1 MKDLSLPIGCK
12 GIWVISGSCRAG
24 NGYPDWVSTSAS
36 LSLST
41 DRLRL
46 PTTATSPN
54 DGPATGAISVS
65 GRTTS
70 GSGLVANPVLSEWI
84 SARTVTLDR
93 LSRDR
98 ERSTIPV
105 NWDSATT
112 SGRAISASGE
122 SKGAAPG
129 ADPEIGSLVR
139 TTKPGFFH
147 GKARIL
153 RYICYTELRWRLKIP
168 PSLFMDQSI
177 NGNFATK
184 TLQFYDFSTEMD
196 KTNLAIRIR
205 NQTNIFSSKFPGD
218 VTLHFPERSTRW
230 VCEYVWLA
238 VTARC
243 VRKSHT
249 VRGSPVATFRHEEAV
264 SSSFLVV

>member
-1 MKDLSLPIGCK
+1 MKDLGLPIGCK

-41 DRLRL
+41 DWLRL

-70 GSGLVANPVLSEWI
+70 GSGLVANPVISEWI

-93 LSRDR
+93 LSPGSRAECHPCKLGLGDHF
-98 ERSTIPV
+98 RSGYFRFRWV
-105 NWDSATT
+105 Q
-112 SGRAISASGE
+112 GG
-122 SKGAAPG
+122 GAG

-168 PSLFMDQSI
+168 SSLFMDQSI

-264 SSSFLVV
+264 ASSFLVV